1 MESVEKT
8 FLSELE
14 QDQKKLKSLFSS
26 AGAYDCP
33 CRRKNMSNSQWQ
45 DYKNGYLQKV
55 WKLLHERAFKY
66 LDNPSQETK
75 NKVFKFFNEDV
86 KRIPCYTCR
95 KHYTEYTKDNDL
107 KKACDSR
114 MSLCKFLIDLHNAV
128 NKNTKKPE
136 MSYED
141 VFKLYGYNYIEKQ
154 VVYRYPIK
162 KEYLKQEPVKLE
174 PVKSEPIKLE
184 PVKLEPIKL
193 EPVKLEPVKSEPVS
207 NIDKMRYFNELN
219 NSISKQIYL
228 ENAGNNNVHTNRNN
242 IIKNSMNSIIKRGR
256 W

>member
-1 MESVEKT
+1 MESIENA
-8 FLSELE
+8 FLSQLE
-14 QDQKKLKSLFSS
+14 TDQKTLKSLFSS

-66 LDNPSQETK
+66 LDNPSQEAK
-75 NKVFKFFNEDV
+75 EKVFKFYNEDV

-95 KHYTEYTKDNDL
+95 THYTQYLRDNDL

-136 MSYED
+136 MSYEE
-141 VFKLYGYNYIEKQ
+141 VFKLYGYNYKTHSN
-154 VVYRYPIK
+154 IK
-162 KEYLKQEPVKLE
+162 KYPVMSVVEKKPVKQEVVKQEPVKKE
-174 PVKSEPIKLE
+174 PVKKEVSLNKVDLKKHFEDLNRSLMEKFKSNKVEPK
-184 PVKLEPIKL
+184 
-193 EPVKLEPVKSEPVS
+193 PVS
-207 NIDKMRYFNELN
+207 N
-219 NSISKQIYL
+219 
-228 ENAGNNNVHTNRNN
+228 NRNS
-242 IIKNSMNSIIKRGR
+242 IIKNSMFGALKRGR

>member
-1 MESVEKT
+1 MEIDGNFK
-8 FLSELE
+8 
-14 QDQKKLKSLFSS
+14 KKLKSLFSS

-174 PVKSEPIKLE
+174 PVKLEPIKLEPIKLE
-184 PVKLEPIKL
+184 PVKL

>member
-1 MESVEKT
+1 MESIENA
-8 FLSELE
+8 FLSQLE
-14 QDQKKLKSLFSS
+14 TDQKTLKSLFSS

-33 CRRKNMSNSQWQ
+33 CRRKNMTNSQWQ

-66 LDNPSQETK
+66 LDNPSSGLRE
-75 NKVFKFFNEDV
+75 KVFKFYNEDV

-95 KHYTEYTKDNDL
+95 NHYTQYLRDNDL

-136 MSYED
+136 MSYEE
-141 VFKLYGYNYIEKQ
+141 VFKLYGYNYKTHSNINK
-154 VVYRYPIK
+154 YPIMSVVEK
-162 KEYLKQEPVKLE
+162 KTVKQQPVKQQPVKQESIKQESIKQEPVKKEVSLNKVDLKKHFEDLNRSLMEKFKSNKVE
-174 PVKSEPIKLE
+174 PK
-184 PVKLEPIKL
+184 
-193 EPVKLEPVKSEPVS
+193 PVS
-207 NIDKMRYFNELN
+207 N
-219 NSISKQIYL
+219 
-228 ENAGNNNVHTNRNN
+228 NRNS
-242 IIKNSMNSIIKRGR
+242 IIKNSMFGALKRGR